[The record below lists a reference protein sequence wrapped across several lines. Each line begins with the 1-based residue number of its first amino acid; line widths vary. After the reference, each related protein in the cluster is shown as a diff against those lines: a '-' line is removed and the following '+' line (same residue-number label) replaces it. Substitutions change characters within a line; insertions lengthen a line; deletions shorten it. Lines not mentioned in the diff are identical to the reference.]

1 MLVACVS
8 KLPLT
13 CLHKF
18 LSVCANCV
26 FEIMTDIKK
35 IANEVVALLRSKGY
49 TFASAESCTGG
60 AIASAITSVAGCS
73 DVMLGAV
80 VAYHN
85 SVKQGVLGVAAETL
99 GIYGAVSE
107 CVVREMVQGVSQKLG
122 ATCAVATSG
131 VAGPGGGTAEKPV
144 GTVWVAVKV
153 GEKLITR
160 LLQLG
165 DCGREKNIE
174 KTVCEVLLMLK
185 AELAV

>member
-1 MLVACVS
+1 MCGVGVNDELAARLVAVLAERS
-8 KLPLT
+8 LT
-13 CLHKF
+13 
-18 LSVCANCV
+18 
-26 FEIMTDIKK
+26 
-35 IANEVVALLRSKGY
+35 IA
-49 TFASAESCTGG
+49 TAESCTGG
-60 AIASAITSVAGCS
+60 AIASAVTSVAGCS

-85 SVKQGVLGVAAETL
+85 SVKQGVLGVATETL